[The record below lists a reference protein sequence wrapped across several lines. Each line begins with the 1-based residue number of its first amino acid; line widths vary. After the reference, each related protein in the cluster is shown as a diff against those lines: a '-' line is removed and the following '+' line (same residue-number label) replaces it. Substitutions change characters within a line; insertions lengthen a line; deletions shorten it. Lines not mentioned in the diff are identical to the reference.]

1 MSKKLIG
8 EATEEQINIWKK
20 EHGKVFKYVIEDKVC
35 YLRPVDRTTFA
46 LAASKV
52 SASPAKFNEVVLEK
66 IWLGGDET
74 IKNEDNYYFGLSEF
88 VDELM
93 DKKKGSLVAC

>member
-1 MSKKLIG
+1 MSKKLTG
-8 EATEEQINIWKK
+8 EATPEQIENWKK
-20 EHGKVFKYVIEDKVC
+20 EHGKVFKYTIEDKIC
-35 YLRPVDRTTFA
+35 YLRSVDRTTFA

-74 IKNEDNYYFGLSEF
+74 IKTVDNYYFGISEF

-93 DKKKGSLVAC
+93 DKKKGSLETC

>member
-8 EATEEQINIWKK
+8 EATPEQIEAWKK
-20 EHGKVFKYVIEDKVC
+20 EHGQVFKYTVEDKVC
-35 YLRPVDRTTFA
+35 YLRTVDRTTFA

-74 IKNEDNYYFGLSEF
+74 IKNVDNYYFGLSEF

>member
-1 MSKKLIG
+1 MSKNLIG
-8 EATEEQINIWKK
+8 EATAEQIEGWKK
-20 EHGKVFKYVIEDKVC
+20 EHGKVFRYKIEDKVC
-35 YLRPVDRTTFA
+35 YLRSVDRTTFA

-66 IWLGGDET
+66 IWLGGDES

-93 DKKKGSLVAC
+93 DKKKGSLEAC